1 MCVSQE
7 GLSASFLHGPGACR
21 PCTDLLKLDNSVP
34 RIYARATIWYSADSA
49 CMYVYMY
56 IYMYMYMCVCMYVC
70 IYVCMH
76 VCMYACILCIYVMY
90 VCYAC
95 MLCNVCMLCMYVMY
109 VCYVCYVCMYVC
121 MYVCIYVC
129 MHACLFTVPVL
140 AAVRRAAPVLCAAVN
155 LAKQAALQSAA
166 TTAERD

>member
-1 MCVSQE
+1 
-7 GLSASFLHGPGACR
+7 
-21 PCTDLLKLDNSVP
+21 
-34 RIYARATIWYSADSA
+34 
-49 CMYVYMY
+49 
-56 IYMYMYMCVCMYVC
+56 
-70 IYVCMH
+70 
-76 VCMYACILCIYVMY
+76 
-90 VCYAC
+90 
-95 MLCNVCMLCMYVMY
+95 MYVMY
-109 VCYVCYVCMYVC
+109 VCYVCMLCMLICMYAC